1 MNINIR
7 FMRKEDIEDVFLL
20 EQRIFEDEW
29 SLQSFYSE
37 LENPEVSI
45 PLVVEEDKQIIGY
58 AIVWYYADELHIS
71 NFAISPE
78 YRRRGLGRRL
88 LNYIMNLVSDYKFAY
103 LEVRMSNRPAIA
115 LYEQYGFEPL
125 YVRERYYRNGEDAV
139 IMVKRNIK

>member
-7 FMRKEDIEDVFLL
+7 FMQKEDIEDVFLL

>member
-1 MNINIR
+1 MQ
-7 FMRKEDIEDVFLL
+7 KEDIEDVFLL